1 MPDPVS
7 MTSTEGDVA
16 RPRIRLHVEGP
27 LGQDGRVTLGE
38 AATHYLVRVM
48 RAELGTDVALFNGR
62 DGEWRARL
70 VAATRRSAILE
81 IVALLRPQRAEPDLW
96 LVFAPI
102 KRARLDF
109 LAEKATELG
118 VSELRPVRTARTV
131 VDRVNQERLAA
142 NAREAAEQTERLS
155 VPVCHPLV
163 GLADLIAAWPAGRRL
178 LFCDESG
185 AGAPIAA
192 ALDAARANRA
202 CPWAVL
208 TGPEGGFT
216 PAEAEALRA
225 VPGALG
231 VGLGP
236 RLLRADTAALAA
248 LACWQSVLGDWYQ
261 APRSG

>member
-1 MPDPVS
+1 
-7 MTSTEGDVA
+7 MTKTDA
-16 RPRIRLHVEGP
+16 RPRIRLCVEESLGP
-27 LGQDGRVTLGE
+27 AARVTLGE
-38 AATHYLVRVM
+38 ALAHYLVHVM
-48 RAELGTDVALFNGR
+48 RAEVGTEVALFNGR

-70 VAATRRSAILE
+70 AAATRRGATIETLS
-81 IVALLRPQRAEPDLW
+81 LLRPQGAEPDLW

-109 LAEKATELG
+109 VAEKATELG

-131 VDRVNQERLAA
+131 VDRVNRERMAA
-142 NAREAAEQTERLS
+142 NAREAAEQTDRLS
-155 VPVCHPLV
+155 VPVCQPMVPL
-163 GLADLIAAWPAGRRL
+163 GDMIAAWPAGRRL

-192 ALDAARANRA
+192 ALDAARAAGA

-225 VPGALG
+225 IPGALG

-248 LACWQSVLGDWYQ
+248 LACWQAVLGDWYQ
-261 APRSG
+261 TPRSE